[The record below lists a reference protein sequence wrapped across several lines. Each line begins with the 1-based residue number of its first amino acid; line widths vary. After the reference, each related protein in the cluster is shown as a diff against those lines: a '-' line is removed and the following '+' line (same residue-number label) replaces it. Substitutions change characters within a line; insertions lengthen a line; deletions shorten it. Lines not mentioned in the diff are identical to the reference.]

1 MGIQMLPATL
11 LENQMPKDAELLSN
25 LYQVLHPVCMCLL
38 PLERRKKRPQ

>member
-11 LENQMPKDAELLSN
+11 LENQMPKDAELLSK
-25 LYQVLHPVCMCLL
+25 LYKVLHPVCLL